1 MRILLVVHGFPPA
14 AAGGTEIYTHDLARA
29 LRDRFGDDVFVL
41 TREADPE
48 RPEYAVRREHRD
60 GIEIAWINNTFRG
73 SRGFEDSYR
82 SPRIRGLGAAFI
94 EDVRPDVAHIHHLTC
109 LSTELVSEC
118 AGRNIPVVFTLNDYW
133 VACHRGQFLDVDY
146 ERCPGAS
153 TGACAR
159 CIGPVAVP
167 RAFGPVA
174 PLARRLRRWLPGEL
188 TSASRFGDVHATRE
202 AAARLS
208 HMRALAPEVAQFLAP
223 SQTLFRRF
231 LDFGIPAS
239 RLRLQEQGIDQTRI
253 QAARRQ
259 PGDRL
264 RVGFLG
270 SFMVSKA
277 PHVLLEAMS
286 GLPEHALSV
295 HLYGSPSSYHGD
307 DRYRAR
313 LEPLLAQ
320 PAVHHAGPVPH
331 DRIGE
336 VLASLDVLVVPSIWI
351 ENAPF
356 VIREAFAAGL
366 PVIASNLGGMA
377 ELVTHER
384 SGLLFEPG
392 SPDDL
397 RRAIRRFLD
406 EPGLL
411 DRLRSGVP
419 RMKTMEED
427 AGWTRQVYAEHLPAA
442 SRALLRVHRAPDRA
456 VGPRLAAVVLNYRT
470 PSDTVLAARALQG
483 SSRTVD
489 DLIVVDNG
497 SGDGSEEA
505 LRRALP
511 DARVLQTGENLGFA
525 GGCNAGIRAALD
537 SGASYV
543 ALVNSDVVVPPDA
556 LARLEDALAARP
568 SLGIVGPLIL
578 ARAHPSRV
586 ASCGMVYSPATGR
599 MRHPDADRE
608 LAGLARP
615 PILEIDGISG
625 CVMLVRRDVFE
636 RIGLLTED
644 YFFSF
649 EDLDFCLRAR
659 AAGFGSAC
667 VTGALAYHEGG
678 GTIGPRSAARVYF
691 ATRNHL
697 ALAGRVGGA
706 TPAAVRTIAILG
718 LNLAHVLTSPRVPR
732 LGGLAAFARG
742 ARDHFAGRYG
752 PDSGPIGRSA
762 R

>member
-1 MRILLVVHGFPPA
+1 MRVLLIVHGFPPA

-41 TREADPE
+41 TREADPG
-48 RPEYAVRREHRD
+48 RPEYGVRRESRD
-60 GIEIAWINNTFRG
+60 GIQIAWINNTFRET
-73 SRGFEDSYR
+73 RGFEDSYR
-82 SPRIRGLGAAFI
+82 SPRVRRSAEAFI
-94 EDVRPDVAHIHHLTC
+94 DDVRPDVAHVQHLTC
-109 LSTELVSEC
+109 LSTELVSAC
-118 AGRNIPVVFTLNDYW
+118 ARRGVPVVVTLNDYW
-133 VACHRGQFLDVDY
+133 LACHRGQFLDVDH

-153 TGACAR
+153 AAACAR
-159 CIGPVAVP
+159 CIGPVALP
-167 RAFGPVA
+167 RALEPIAPV
-174 PLARRLRRWLPGEL
+174 ARRLRRWLPG
-188 TSASRFGDVHATRE
+188 SSIPGVRFGDAPAARE

-208 HMRALAPEVAQFLAP
+208 HMRALAAEVAQFLAP
-223 SQTLFRRF
+223 SQTLRQRF
-231 LDFGIPAS
+231 IDFGVPAD
-239 RLRLQEQGIDQTRI
+239 RLHLQEQGIDQTRI
-253 QAARRQ
+253 KAARRQ

-270 SFMVSKA
+270 SLMISKA
-277 PHVLLEAMS
+277 PHLLLEAVS
-286 GLPEHALSV
+286 DLPERALSV
-295 HLYGSPSSYHGD
+295 HLFGSFTPYHGD

-313 LEPLLAQ
+313 LEPLLAR
-320 PAVHHAGPVPH
+320 PAIHHAGPVPH
-331 DRIGE
+331 DQVGG

-356 VIREAFAAGL
+356 VIREAFAAGV

-377 ELVTHER
+377 ELVSHER

-392 SPDDL
+392 SADDL
-397 RRAIRRFLD
+397 RRSIRRLLD

-411 DRLRSGVP
+411 DRLRRGVP

-427 AGWTRQVYAEHLPAA
+427 AAWTRQVYTAHLSAA
-442 SRALLRVHRAPDRA
+442 RRALTSVGPPRHRVG
-456 VGPRLAAVVLNYRT
+456 GPRLAAVVLNYRT
-470 PSDTVLAARALQG
+470 AAASLLATRGLQG
-483 SSRTVD
+483 SARRID

-497 SGDGSEEA
+497 SGDGSEDE

-525 GGCNAGIRAALD
+525 GGCNAGIRAALE
-537 SGASYV
+537 SGASLI
-543 ALVNSDVVVPPDA
+543 ALINSDVILPPDA
-556 LARLEDALAARP
+556 LARLEDALAEQP
-568 SLGIVGPLIL
+568 SLGVVGPLIL
-578 ARAHPSRV
+578 SRAHPARV
-586 ASCGMVYSPATGR
+586 ASSGMTYSPATGR

-608 LAGLARP
+608 LAALSLP
-615 PILEIDGISG
+615 PVLVVEGVSG
-625 CVMLVRRDVFE
+625 CVMLVRREVFE

-678 GTIGPRSAARVYF
+678 GTIGRRSAARVYF

-697 ALAGRVGGA
+697 ALGARAGGGG
-706 TPAAVRTIAILG
+706 PAAVRAVAILG
-718 LNLAHVLTSPRVPR
+718 LNLAHVLTARQVPR
-732 LGGLAAFARG
+732 LRGLAAFWRG

-752 PDSGPIGRSA
+752 PESGSIGRPAS
-762 R
+762 